1 MEPEQG
7 NEQSGKSVSIPG
19 RYVHTIWCD
28 DIRQEI
34 GNKPSFMGVLT
45 GGILLPAVP
54 AALSR
59 LGVYT
64 WIVSPV
70 DKPIESLQ
78 LQVVRDDGLVLA
90 EIQPEAPPYSAIPN
104 VEDATRQQIIVGVTM
119 GPIEIPEGCKW
130 FVVKVKAD
138 GDEFEGPKLR
148 ITVNPASFAATMGG
162 FAPVEVEAPVSDPQ

>member
-1 MEPEQG
+1 VEPEQG

-19 RYVHTIWCD
+19 RYVHTVWCD

-34 GNKPSFMGVLT
+34 GNKPSFMGVFA

-64 WIVSPV
+64 WVVSPV

-90 EIQPEAPPYSAIPN
+90 EIKPEAPPHSAIPR
-104 VEDATRQQIIVGVTM
+104 VEGATRQVVVVGVNM
-119 GPIEIPEGCKW
+119 GPVEIPEACKW

-138 GDEFEGPKLR
+138 GDELEGPKLR
-148 ITVNPASFAATMGG
+148 ITVNPASFAASMSGI
-162 FAPVEVEAPVSDPQ
+162 APVEVEAPASDRQ

>member
-1 MEPEQG
+1 M
-7 NEQSGKSVSIPG
+7 SIPG
-19 RYVHTIWCD
+19 RYVHTVWCD
-28 DIRQEI
+28 DIRLEI
-34 GNKPSFMGVLT
+34 GNKPSFMGIFT

-54 AALSR
+54 AVLPR

-64 WIVSPV
+64 WVVSPV

-90 EIQPEAPPYSAIPN
+90 EIKPEAPPHSAIPR
-104 VEDATRQQIIVGVTM
+104 VEGATQQQVIVGVTM

-138 GDEFEGPKLR
+138 GDELEGPKFR
-148 ITVNPASFAATMGG
+148 ITVNPASFAAAIGG
-162 FAPVEVEAPVSDPQ
+162 IAPVEVEAPVFDPQ

>member
-1 MEPEQG
+1 M
-7 NEQSGKSVSIPG
+7 STPG
-19 RYVHTIWCD
+19 RYVHTVWCD

-34 GNKPSFMGVLT
+34 GNKPSFMGVFT

-64 WIVSPV
+64 WIVSPI

-90 EIQPEAPPYSAIPN
+90 EIKQEGPPHNAIPH
-104 VEDATRQQIIVGVTM
+104 VEDATRQHVVVGVIM
-119 GPIEIPEGCKW
+119 GPVEIPEGCKW

-138 GDEFEGPKLR
+138 EDELEGPKLR
-148 ITVNPASFAATMGG
+148 ITVNQASFAATMVGS
-162 FAPVEVEAPVSDPQ
+162 APLEVSAPAPDPQ

>member
-1 MEPEQG
+1 M
-7 NEQSGKSVSIPG
+7 STPG

-34 GNKPSFMGVLT
+34 GNKPSLMGVFT

-54 AALSR
+54 GALSR

-64 WIVSPV
+64 WVVSPI

-78 LQVVRDDGLVLA
+78 LQVIRDDGLVLA
-90 EIQPEAPPYSAIPN
+90 EIKQEGPPHSALPR
-104 VEDATRQQIIVGVTM
+104 VEDATRQHVVVGVNM
-119 GPIEIPEGCKW
+119 GPIEIPQGCKW

-138 GDEFEGPKLR
+138 GDEIEGPKLR
-148 ITVNPASFAATMGG
+148 ITVDPASFAATMGG
-162 FAPVEVEAPVSDPQ
+162 FAPVEVEAPAPDPQ

>member
-1 MEPEQG
+1 M
-7 NEQSGKSVSIPG
+7 SIPD

-34 GNKPSFMGVLT
+34 GNKPSFMGVFAA
-45 GGILLPAVP
+45 GILLPALP
-54 AALSR
+54 AALLR

-90 EIQPEAPPYSAIPN
+90 EIKPEAPPHGAVPR
-104 VEDATRQQIIVGVTM
+104 VEDATQQQVIVGVTI
-119 GPIEIPEGCKW
+119 GPVEIPEGCKW
-130 FVVKVKAD
+130 FVVKVRAD
-138 GDEFEGPKLR
+138 GDELEGPKLR
-148 ITVNPASFAATMGG
+148 ITVNPASFAATIGG
-162 FAPVEVEAPVSDPQ
+162 SAPVEVEAPVPGPQ